1 MGNKKYIVIAL
12 LCLIVAAAAGWFVTK
27 HFQSAARQ
35 FKQPLIELKGGEATV
50 NSALPAVTSDDD
62 TVAVKLFLPSDEGI
76 TIVERRIQNN
86 PLPVK
91 MAEELAAEY
100 LKGLKEGLND
110 TKLIGVYRD
119 KRSIIYIDVSD
130 EFRKNFS
137 GDIRQEFE
145 LLKSLYQT
153 ITVNIP
159 DTEDVRLLVDG
170 KEIESLGGHF
180 NALYPLGDTF
190 REDLQQPAA
199 KSPQT
204 S

>member
-1 MGNKKYIVIAL
+1 MGNKKYILTAL
-12 LCLIVAAAAGWFVTK
+12 LFLLVAAVAGWFAAQ

-35 FKQPLIELKGGEATV
+35 FKQPLIELKGGETAV
-50 NSALPAVTSDDD
+50 NDGVQPVTGDD
-62 TVAVKLFLPSDEGI
+62 TVVVKVFLPSEEGI
-76 TIVERRIQNN
+76 TVVEKRMQNN
-86 PLPVK
+86 PIPVK
-91 MAEELAAEY
+91 MAEAVATEY
-100 LKGLKEGLND
+100 LKGLQQGLND

-145 LLKSLYQT
+145 LLKSLYET

-159 DTEDVRLLVDG
+159 GTEDVRLLIDG
-170 KEIESLGGHF
+170 KEVESVGGHF
-180 NALYPLGDTF
+180 SALYPLGDTV

>member
-1 MGNKKYIVIAL
+1 MKYIAIAL
-12 LCLIVAAAAGWFVTK
+12 FFLLVAAVAGWFATQ
-27 HFQSAARQ
+27 HFQSAAQQ
-35 FKQPLIELKGGEATV
+35 FTQPLIELKGGEATV
-50 NSALPAVTSDDD
+50 NTDVPAVTNDD
-62 TVAVKLFLPSDEGI
+62 TVPVKVFLPSDEGI
-76 TIVERRIQNN
+76 TVVERRIQNN
-86 PLPVK
+86 PIPVK
-91 MAEELAAEY
+91 MAEAVLAEY
-100 LKGLKEGLND
+100 LKGLQEGLSD

-119 KRSIIYIDVSD
+119 KRSIIYVDVSD

-145 LLKSLYQT
+145 LLKSLYET

-159 DTEDVRLLVDG
+159 GTEDVRLLIDG
-170 KEIESLGGHF
+170 KEVESVGGHF
-180 NALYPLGDTF
+180 NALYPLGDTV